1 MEYLEH
7 EGLDV
12 HLRKKDQN
20 GINNGKHQN
29 MSLLNL

>member
-20 GINNGKHQN
+20 GINNGKHQ